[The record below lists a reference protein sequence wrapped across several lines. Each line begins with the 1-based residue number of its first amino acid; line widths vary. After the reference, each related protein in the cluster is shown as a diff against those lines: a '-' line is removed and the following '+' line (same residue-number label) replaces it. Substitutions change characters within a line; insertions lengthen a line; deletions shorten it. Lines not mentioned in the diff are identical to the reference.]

1 LRLERQLRG
10 TLARRWRTAARALAL
25 LILAAVAVLG
35 VTRTLGWGLGWLP
48 ELDLAQGDAWFL
60 DWRLA
65 ALRDRP
71 DRCRRVLQAPHIV
84 ASPIEDQPP
93 RNGCGWVNAVRV
105 VSAGGAHAGFDKIT
119 CESAAALALW
129 MEYGVQPVAQELFG
143 QRVASI
149 ESLGSYACRNIVGAP
164 FWIARRSE
172 HASANALD
180 VAGFRL
186 GDGRRISV
194 AQHWRSGDERGRFLK
209 AVHARACRYFRVV
222 LGPDY
227 NAAHHVHFHLD
238 RGFFWA
244 CL

>member
-1 LRLERQLRG
+1 MAML
-10 TLARRWRTAARALAL
+10 TVPVIVIA
-25 LILAAVAVLG
+25 AAVAFAG
-35 VTRTLGWGLGWLP
+35 VSAVRQWALDRLP
-48 ELDLAQGDAWFL
+48 ELDLDQSDAWFL

-71 DRCRRVLQAPHIV
+71 DLCRRVLKPPHIV

-93 RNGCGWVNAVRV
+93 QKGCGWANAVRV

-119 CESAAALALW
+119 CEAAAALALW
-129 MEYGVQPVAQELFG
+129 VEHGVQPLAHELLG
-143 QRVASI
+143 RSVTAL
-149 ESLGSYACRNIVGAP
+149 ESMGSYACRNMAGNP
-164 FWIARRSE
+164 LWLARRSE

-194 AQHWRSGDERGRFLK
+194 AHDWRSQGVEGRFLR

-227 NAAHHVHFHLD
+227 NSAHHDHFHLD
-238 RGFFWA
+238 RGLFWS